1 MQFTPIGE
9 ALFKRLSTK
18 SPLKR
23 QVEASQILDYASDVL
38 SEVFGKEQAYHV
50 KPLFL
55 KNRTLTIT
63 CTNSVMA
70 QEIRLHQAEIIE
82 KVNQKIGKK
91 EVDSIRYLL

>member
-1 MQFTPIGE
+1 
-9 ALFKRLSTK
+9 
-18 SPLKR
+18 
-23 QVEASQILDYASDVL
+23 VL
-38 SEVFGKEQAYHV
+38 VEVFGKEQAYHA

-70 QEIRLHQAEIIE
+70 QEIRLHQVEIIE